1 MAATNGDAAFVEK
14 CDLTKQNATMY
25 RHGWRNGLDQE
36 DLRRQCRK
44 RGVRLTIRVC
54 AVTAIRQAGAPA
66 FPELGAGVPVAGRGG
81 RRTASSAFTL
91 VELLVVIT
99 IIGVLIAILL
109 PAVNSAREA
118 GRCTECA
125 NNLKQ
130 IGQALNTFHEA
141 QGAYPIGAAME
152 SGGMWSAFILPYM
165 DYDSLYSKLTF
176 GWDGKPDW
184 AIVSPDYPPPSLE
197 IPVHDTQDAQ
207 TGRNVA
213 ACETVIPVFRCT
225 SANLPQHVLDAST
238 YTPAWY
244 VARRVPG
251 SYLGCVSGL
260 VKNDQGLINLDGI
273 MVAPAPPHN
282 LWDGGAFTMKSI
294 TMAQITDGASNTII
308 VGEAVPDAA
317 NNSEREDPSLN
328 EGRKDHWYIGGDDID
343 DYAGQDWSECLG
355 STGVPMNLPKVPA
368 GNPGFGAYEIGFSS
382 RHPGGCNFVFADGS
396 LHFLSQKIDL
406 GVYSALGTRAGHE
419 AFSPSDY

>member
-1 MAATNGDAAFVEK
+1 MTAHASPVAAAAFS
-14 CDLTKQNATMY
+14 
-25 RHGWRNGLDQE
+25 
-36 DLRRQCRK
+36 
-44 RGVRLTIRVC
+44 
-54 AVTAIRQAGAPA
+54 
-66 FPELGAGVPVAGRGG
+66 ELEAGRGSRNALSRG
-81 RRTASSAFTL
+81 FTL
-91 VELLVVIT
+91 IELLVVIT
-99 IIGVLIAILL
+99 IIGLLIGLLL
-109 PAVNSAREA
+109 PAVNAAREA
-118 GRCTECA
+118 GRRTDCA

-130 IGQALNTFHEA
+130 IGLALNTFHEA

-152 SGGMWSAFILPYM
+152 SGGMWSAFILPYL
-165 DYDSLYSKLTF
+165 DLDSIYSKLTF

-184 AIVSPDYPPPSLE
+184 AMVSPDYPPPSIE
-197 IPVHDTQDAQ
+197 IPVPDSQDAQ

-213 ACETVIPVFRCT
+213 ACETVVPVFRCT

-273 MVAPAPPHN
+273 MVAPAPPPHN
-282 LWDGGAFTMKSI
+282 LWDDGGTFTMKCI
-294 TMAQITDGASNTII
+294 TMAQIKDGVSNTII

-317 NNSEREDPSLN
+317 NNPDREDPSLN

-368 GNPGFGAYEIGFSS
+368 GDPGFGAYEIGYSS
-382 RHPGGCNFVFADGS
+382 RHPGGCNFVLAD
-396 LHFLSQKIDL
+396 
-406 GVYSALGTRAGHE
+406 
-419 AFSPSDY
+419 